1 MLSGVYKITNT
12 INNKFYIGSAVNLK
26 EREYE
31 HFRRLSKNN
40 HCNVLLQNSFNKYK
54 KEYLKFEVIEF
65 CDKKDLILKEQYY
78 IDNLN
83 PIFNICKI
91 AGNKLGVKHR
101 EESKEKLRKTLKLK
115 KEIEG
120 SRKLTL
126 TQIKEIEKMICDN
139 YKLKDIANK
148 YSVSVSTISKLKT
161 DNNIIPNKN
170 IINRLPKR
178 NNIKYSETYL
188 QDIKQKFISSGL
200 SKYKFIQ
207 ENNLKNY
214 FYKIL

>member
-1 MLSGVYKITNT
+1 MLSGIYKITNT

-54 KEYLKFEVIEF
+54 KESLKFEVLEF

-78 IDNLN
+78 IDALN
-83 PIFNICKI
+83 PVFNICKI

-148 YSVSVSTISKLKT
+148 YSVSISTISKLKIL
-161 DNNIIPNKN
+161 NNLIPDKN
-170 IINRLPKR
+170 QTKRLPKR
-178 NNIKYSETYL
+178 NNIKYSEAYL

>member
-1 MLSGVYKITNT
+1 MLSGIYKIENT
-12 INNKFYIGSAVNLK
+12 INGKFYIGSAVDLK

-31 HFRRLSKNN
+31 HFRRLFKNN
-40 HCNVLLQNSFNKYK
+40 HCNILLQNSFNKYK
-54 KEYLKFEVIEF
+54 KESFIFEILEF

-78 IDNLN
+78 IDSLN

-91 AGNKLGVKHR
+91 AGNRLGVKHK
-101 EESKEKLRKTLKLK
+101 EESKEKLRGTLKLK
-115 KEIEG
+115 KDTEG

-126 TQIKEIEKMICDN
+126 LQIEEIKNLILN
-139 YKLKDIANK
+139 NFKLIDIANK
-148 YSVSVSTISKLKT
+148 YEVSKSTISKLKT
-161 DNNIIPNKN
+161 ANNIIPNKN
-170 IINRLPKR
+170 TTNRLPKR
-178 NNIKYSETYL
+178 NNVKYSETYL